1 MTSSVRWQDAI
12 SALLPPGL
20 AWQEPVDTLAYRRD
34 TSIVTPGRPD
44 LVVRPLDAPTVG
56 RVLAAASR
64 LNVPVYSRGA
74 GSMYAGGVNPQAGG
88 LVLDLGGLDRVLDID
103 TVKGVV
109 VLEPG
114 VTFGALAAALE
125 PFGQT
130 IGIVP
135 STGAAA
141 TVGGAVSA
149 HALGTGS
156 PRFQSMGDEVAG
168 LEVALADGS
177 FIRTGSAAAHD
188 AGFFHR
194 YGIGPDLT
202 GLFIGADGTLGV
214 ITKIA
219 LWLHPLPAHRETGCL
234 GFADYPSA
242 AAFLGELQRKALL
255 DNVWY
260 GAGYDAMAVR
270 GRLLGADPGLDPT
283 TLPRFVLGVDYGG
296 DSDAVARDRARI
308 EALAAHYGGQPQP
321 RFDEVY
327 FHNLRRDELY
337 WYSYAGYFAKSR
349 CAMVMASLPT
359 DTLPAFL
366 DQAQRWRERHPQFTW
381 ASATVLCRRGLHGA
395 VLTFYDEQ
403 TQWADV
409 QQVVAGC
416 TGELMAIGCVPYKSG
431 KLWAAQVSKLTEY
444 QRAVARIKAALD
456 PAGVLAPGNLGL
468 EADRP
473 AVTPSRSGR

>member
-1 MTSSVRWQDAI
+1 MSWQDQI

-34 TSIVTPGRPD
+34 TSIVSPGRPD
-44 LVVRPLDAPTVG
+44 LVVRPVDAPMVG
-56 RVLAAASR
+56 HILAAASR

-74 GSMYAGGVNPQAGG
+74 GSMYAGGVNPHAGG
-88 LVLDLGGLDRVLDID
+88 LVLDLAGLDRILDID
-103 TVKGVV
+103 AVKGVV

-114 VTFGALAAALE
+114 VTFGALLAALE

-135 STGAAA
+135 STGPAA

-156 PRFQSMGDEVAG
+156 PRFQSLGDEVAG

-177 FIRTGSAAAHD
+177 FIRTGSAAAHG
-188 AGFFHR
+188 AGFFQR
-194 YGIGPDLT
+194 YAIGPDLT

-219 LWLHPLPAHRETGCL
+219 LWLHPLPAHRETACL

-242 AAFLGELQRKALL
+242 AAFIGELQRKALL

-260 GAGYDAMAVR
+260 GAGYDAVAVR
-270 GRLLGADPGLDPT
+270 GRLLTADPDLDPA
-283 TLPRFVLGVDYGG
+283 TLPRFVLGIDYGG
-296 DSDAVARDRARI
+296 EPDAVARDRARI
-308 EALAAHYGGQPQP
+308 EALAGHYGGQAQPQ
-321 RFDEVY
+321 FDAAY
-327 FHNLRRDELY
+327 FHHLRRDELY
-337 WYSYAGYFAKSR
+337 WYSYAGYFAPSR
-349 CAMVMASLPT
+349 CAMLMASLPT

-366 DQAQRWRERHPQFTW
+366 DQTQRWREQHPQFTW
-381 ASATVLCRRGLHGA
+381 GSAVVLCRRGLHGA

-403 TQWADV
+403 RQWPEV
-409 QQVVAGC
+409 QQVAAAC
-416 TGELMAIGCVPYKSG
+416 TTQLMALGCVPYKSG
-431 KLWAAQVSKLTEY
+431 KLWAAEVSKLTEY

-468 EADRP
+468 G
-473 AVTPSRSGR
+473 SR

>member
-1 MTSSVRWQDAI
+1 MSWQTDIA
-12 SALLPPGL
+12 ALLPPGL
-20 AWQEPVDTLAYRRD
+20 SWQEPVDTLAYRRD
-34 TSIVTPGRPD
+34 TSIVSPGRPE
-44 LVVRPLDAPTVG
+44 LVVRPQDAPTVG

-64 LNVPVYSRGA
+64 LSVPVYSRGA
-74 GSMYAGGVNPQAGG
+74 GSMYAGGVNPQASG
-88 LVLDLGGLDRVLDID
+88 LVLDMSGLDRILDID
-103 TVKGVV
+103 AVKGVV

-114 VTFGALAAALE
+114 VTFGALLAALE

-135 STGAAA
+135 STGAAG

-156 PRFQSMGDEVAG
+156 PRFQSMGDQVAG

-177 FIRTGSAAAHD
+177 FIRTGSAAAHG

-194 YGIGPDLT
+194 YAIGPDLT

-219 LWLHPLPAHRETGCL
+219 LWLHPLPAHRETACL

-242 AAFLGELQRKALL
+242 AAFIGELQRKALL
-255 DNVWY
+255 ENVWY
-260 GAGYDAMAVR
+260 GAGYDAAAVR
-270 GRLLGADPGLDPT
+270 GRLLGADPGLDPA
-283 TLPRFVLGVDYGG
+283 TLPRFTLGLDYGG
-296 DSDAVARDRARI
+296 EPDAVTRDRTRI
-308 EALAAHYGGQPQP
+308 EALAAHYGGRPQP
-321 RFDEVY
+321 RFDELY

-349 CAMVMASLPT
+349 CAMVMVSFAT
-359 DTLPAFL
+359 ETLPAFL

-395 VLTFYDEQ
+395 VLTFYEEQ
-403 TQWADV
+403 HQWPDV
-409 QQVVAGC
+409 QQVVDGC
-416 TGELMAIGCVPYKSG
+416 TAELVAIGCVPYKSG
-431 KLWAAQVSKLTEY
+431 KLWADQVSRLTEY
-444 QRAVARIKAALD
+444 HRALTRIKAALD

-468 EADRP
+468 G
-473 AVTPSRSGR
+473 SQ

>member
-1 MTSSVRWQDAI
+1 MSWQTEIA
-12 SALLPPGL
+12 ALLPPGL

-34 TSIVTPGRPD
+34 TSIVSPGRPD
-44 LVVRPLDAPTVG
+44 LVVRPPDAPTVG

-64 LNVPVYSRGA
+64 LGVPVYSRGA

-88 LVLDLGGLDRVLDID
+88 LVLDLSGLDGILDID
-103 TVKGVV
+103 AVKGVV

-114 VTFGALAAALE
+114 VTFGALLAALE

-135 STGAAA
+135 STGAAG

-156 PRFQSMGDEVAG
+156 PRFQSMGDQVAG

-177 FIRTGSAAAHD
+177 FIRTGSAAAHG
-188 AGFFHR
+188 AGFFQR
-194 YGIGPDLT
+194 YAIGPDLT

-219 LWLHPLPAHRETGCL
+219 LWLHPLPAHRETACL

-242 AAFLGELQRKALL
+242 AAFIGELQRKALL
-255 DNVWY
+255 DNIWY
-260 GAGYDAMAVR
+260 GAGYDAAAVR
-270 GRLLGADPGLDPT
+270 SRLPGADPDLDPA
-283 TLPRFVLGVDYGG
+283 TLPRFVLGLDYGG
-296 DSDAVARDRARI
+296 EHDAVARDRTRI

-321 RFDEVY
+321 RFDALY
-327 FHNLRRDELY
+327 FHKVRRDELY

-349 CAMVMASLPT
+349 CAMVLVSLAT
-359 DTLPAFL
+359 ETLPAFL
-366 DQAQRWRERHPQFTW
+366 NLAQAWRERHPQFTW

-403 TQWADV
+403 HQWPDV
-409 QQVVAGC
+409 QQVVASC
-416 TGELMAIGCVPYKSG
+416 TGELMAVGCVPYKSG
-431 KLWAAQVSKLTEY
+431 KLWADQVSRLTEY
-444 QRAVARIKAALD
+444 HRALTRIKLALD

-468 EADRP
+468 G
-473 AVTPSRSGR
+473 SG

>member
-1 MTSSVRWQDAI
+1 MSWQTDIA
-12 SALLPPGL
+12 ALLPPGL

-34 TSIVTPGRPD
+34 TSIVSPGRPQ
-44 LVVRPLDAPTVG
+44 LVVRPPDAPTVG

-64 LNVPVYSRGA
+64 LGVPVYSRGA

-88 LVLDLGGLDRVLDID
+88 LVMDMTGLTGILDID

-114 VTFGALAAALE
+114 VTFGALLAALE

-130 IGIVP
+130 VGIVP
-135 STGAAA
+135 STGAAG

-156 PRFQSMGDEVAG
+156 PRFQSMGDQVAG

-188 AGFFHR
+188 AGFFQR
-194 YGIGPDLT
+194 YAIGPDLT

-219 LWLHPLPAHRETGCL
+219 LWLHPLPAHRETACL

-242 AAFLGELQRKALL
+242 AAFIGELQRKALL
-255 DNVWY
+255 ENVWY
-260 GAGYDAMAVR
+260 GAGYDAAAVR
-270 GRLLGADPGLDPT
+270 GRLLGAEPGLDPA
-283 TLPRFVLGVDYGG
+283 TLPRFVLGLDYGG
-296 DSDAVARDRARI
+296 EPEAVARDRTRI

-321 RFDEVY
+321 RFDEAY

-349 CAMVMASLPT
+349 CPMVLASLAT
-359 DTLPAFL
+359 ETLPAFL
-366 DQAQRWRERHPQFTW
+366 DQAQVWRERHPQFTW

-403 TQWADV
+403 HQWLDV

-416 TGELMAIGCVPYKSG
+416 TAELMAIGCVPYKSG
-431 KLWAAQVSKLTEY
+431 KLWADQVSRLTEY
-444 QRAVARIKAALD
+444 HRALTRIKTALD
-456 PAGVLAPGNLGL
+456 PVGVLAPGNLGL
-468 EADRP
+468 GDR
-473 AVTPSRSGR
+473 

>member
-1 MTSSVRWQDAI
+1 MNWQTEIA
-12 SALLPPGL
+12 ALLPRGL

-34 TSIVTPGRPD
+34 TSIVTPGRPQ
-44 LVVRPLDAPTVG
+44 LVVRPPDAPTVG
-56 RVLAAASR
+56 HVLAAASR
-64 LNVPVYSRGA
+64 LGVPVYSRGA
-74 GSMYAGGVNPQAGG
+74 GSMYAGGVNPHAGG
-88 LVLDLGGLDRVLDID
+88 LVLDMTGLTGILDID

-114 VTFGALAAALE
+114 VTFGALLAALE

-135 STGAAA
+135 STGAAG

-156 PRFQSMGDEVAG
+156 PRFQSMGDQVAG

-177 FIRTGSAAAHD
+177 FIRTGSAAAHG
-188 AGFFHR
+188 AGFFQR
-194 YGIGPDLT
+194 YAIGPDLT

-219 LWLHPLPAHRETGCL
+219 LWLHPLPAHRETACL

-242 AAFLGELQRKALL
+242 TAFIGELQRKALL

-260 GAGYDAMAVR
+260 GAGYDAASVR
-270 GRLLGADPGLDPT
+270 GRLLGAEPGLDPA
-283 TLPRFVLGVDYGG
+283 TLPRFVLGLDYGG
-296 DSDAVARDRARI
+296 EPDAVARDRARI

-321 RFDEVY
+321 RFDEAY

-349 CAMVMASLPT
+349 CAMVLVSLATETLPT
-359 DTLPAFL
+359 FL
-366 DQAQRWRERHPQFTW
+366 NLAQTWRERHPQFTW

-403 TQWADV
+403 QQWPEV
-409 QQVVAGC
+409 QQVVADC
-416 TGELMAIGCVPYKSG
+416 TAQLMAIGCVPYKSG
-431 KLWAAQVSKLTEY
+431 KLWADQLSQLTEY
-444 QRAVARIKAALD
+444 HRALTRIKAALD
-456 PAGVLAPGNLGL
+456 PAGVLALGNLGL
-468 EADRP
+468 GTR
-473 AVTPSRSGR
+473 

>member
-1 MTSSVRWQDAI
+1 MSWQDQI
-12 SALLPPGL
+12 TALLPPGL
-20 AWQEPVDTLAYRRD
+20 AWQEPVDTLAYSRD
-34 TSIVTPGRPD
+34 SSIVIPGRPD
-44 LVVRPLDAPTVG
+44 LVVRPPDAPTVG

-64 LNVPVYSRGA
+64 LGVPVYSRGA
-74 GSMYAGGVNPQAGG
+74 GSMYAGGVNPHAGG
-88 LVLDLGGLDRVLDID
+88 LVLDLSGLGRILDID

-114 VTFGALAAALE
+114 VTFGALLAALE

-135 STGAAA
+135 STAAAA

-156 PRFQSMGDEVAG
+156 PRFQSMGDQVAG

-177 FIRTGSAAAHD
+177 FMRTGSAAAHG
-188 AGFFHR
+188 AGFFQR
-194 YGIGPDLT
+194 YAIGPDLT

-219 LWLHPLPAHRETGCL
+219 LWLHPLPAHRETACL

-242 AAFLGELQRKALL
+242 AAFVGELQRKALL

-260 GAGYDAMAVR
+260 GAGYDAAAVR
-270 GRLLGADPGLDPT
+270 GRLLGADPALDPAS
-283 TLPRFVLGVDYGG
+283 LPRFVLGLDYGG
-296 DSDAVARDRARI
+296 DADAVRRDRARI
-308 EALAAHYGGQPQP
+308 ETLASHYGGRPQP

-327 FHNLRRDELY
+327 FRDLRRDELY
-337 WYSYAGYFAKSR
+337 WYSYAGYFATSR
-349 CAMVMASLPT
+349 CAMVMASFAT
-359 DTLPAFL
+359 ETLPAFL
-366 DQAQRWRERHPQFTW
+366 DQAQAWREQHPQFTW

-403 TQWADV
+403 RQWPDV
-409 QQVVAGC
+409 RQVVAGC
-416 TGELMAIGCVPYKSG
+416 TGDLMAVGCVPYKSG
-431 KLWAAQVSKLTEY
+431 KLWADQVSKLTEY
-444 QRAVARIKAALD
+444 HRTLTRIKAALD

-468 EADRP
+468 G
-473 AVTPSRSGR
+473 GR

>member
-12 SALLPPGL
+12 SALLAPGL
-20 AWQEPVDTLAYRRD
+20 AWREPVDTLAYRRD

-44 LVVRPLDAPTVG
+44 LVARPLDAPTVG

-283 TLPRFVLGVDYGG
+283 TLPRFVLGIDYGG
-296 DSDAVARDRARI
+296 EADAVTRDRARI
-308 EALAAHYGGQPQP
+308 EALAAHYGGTPQP

-359 DTLPAFL
+359 DALPAFL
-366 DQAQRWRERHPQFTW
+366 DQAQRWRERHPQFAW

-403 TQWADV
+403 SQWPDV

-416 TGELMAIGCVPYKSG
+416 TAELMAIGCVPYKSG

-468 EADRP
+468 GGG
-473 AVTPSRSGR
+473 PSAT

>member
-1 MTSSVRWQDAI
+1 MSWQDEI
-12 SALLPPGL
+12 RALLPPGL
-20 AWQEPVDTLAYRRD
+20 AWHEPVDTLAYRRD
-34 TSIVTPGRPD
+34 TSIVAPGRPE
-44 LVVRPLDAPTVG
+44 LVVRPPDAPTLG

-64 LNVPVYSRGA
+64 LNVPVYARGA
-74 GSMYAGGVNPQAGG
+74 GSMYAGGVNPHAGG
-88 LVLDLGGLDRVLDID
+88 LVLDLSGLDRILDID
-103 TVKGVV
+103 AVKGVV

-114 VTFGALAAALE
+114 VTFGALLAALE

-156 PRFQSMGDEVAG
+156 PRFQSMGDQVAG

-194 YGIGPDLT
+194 YAIGPDLT

-234 GFADYPSA
+234 GFADYRAA
-242 AAFLGELQRKALL
+242 AAFVGELQRKALL

-260 GAGYDAMAVR
+260 GAGYDAPAVR
-270 GRLLGADPGLDPT
+270 GRLLGAEPTLDPAG
-283 TLPRFVLGVDYGG
+283 LPRVVLGFGYGG
-296 DSDAVARDRARI
+296 EADAVARDRARI

-321 RFDEVY
+321 LFDAAY
-327 FHNLRRDELY
+327 FHHLRRDELY

-349 CAMVMASLPT
+349 CALVMASLPT

-403 TQWADV
+403 SQWADV

-416 TGELMAIGCVPYKSG
+416 TGELMALGCVPYKSG
-431 KLWAAQVSKLTEY
+431 KLWAAEVSKLTEY
-444 QRAVARIKAALD
+444 QRALARIKAALD

-468 EADRP
+468 AGSAD
-473 AVTPSRSGR
+473 

>member
-1 MTSSVRWQDAI
+1 MSWQDQIA
-12 SALLPPGL
+12 ALLPPGL

-34 TSIVTPGRPD
+34 TSIVSPGRPD
-44 LVVRPLDAPTVG
+44 LVVRPPDAPTVG

-64 LNVPVYSRGA
+64 LGVPVYSRGA

-88 LVLDLGGLDRVLDID
+88 VVLDLTGLDGVLDID
-103 TVKGVV
+103 AVKGVV

-114 VTFGALAAALE
+114 VTFGTLLAALE

-135 STGAAA
+135 STGAAG

-156 PRFQSMGDEVAG
+156 PRFQSMGDQVAG

-177 FIRTGSAAAHD
+177 FIRTGSAAAHGAD
-188 AGFFHR
+188 FFHR
-194 YGIGPDLT
+194 YAIGPDLT

-219 LWLHPLPAHRETGCL
+219 LWLHPLPAHRETACL
-234 GFADYPSA
+234 GFPNYPSA
-242 AAFLGELQRKALL
+242 AAFIGELQRTALL
-255 DNVWY
+255 ENVWY
-260 GAGYDAMAVR
+260 GAGYDAAAVR
-270 GRLLGADPGLDPT
+270 GRLLGADPGLDPAA
-283 TLPRFVLGVDYGG
+283 LPRFMLGLDYGG
-296 DSDAVARDRARI
+296 DREPVIRDRARI

-321 RFDEVY
+321 RFDELY

-349 CAMVMASLPT
+349 CAMVMVSFAT
-359 DTLPAFL
+359 ETLPAFL
-366 DQAQRWRERHPQFTW
+366 DLAQAWRGRHPQFTW

-403 TQWADV
+403 QQWPDV

-416 TGELMAIGCVPYKSG
+416 TGELMQIGCVPYKSG
-431 KLWAAQVSKLTEY
+431 KLWADQVSKLTEY
-444 QRAVARIKAALD
+444 HGALTRIKAALD
-456 PAGVLAPGNLGL
+456 PADVLAPGNLGL
-468 EADRP
+468 
-473 AVTPSRSGR
+473 GGG

>member
-1 MTSSVRWQDAI
+1 MSWQAQI

-34 TSIVTPGRPD
+34 TSIVSPGRPD
-44 LVVRPLDAPTVG
+44 LVVRPVDAPMVG
-56 RVLAAASR
+56 HILAAASR

-74 GSMYAGGVNPQAGG
+74 GSMYAGGVNPHAGG
-88 LVLDLGGLDRVLDID
+88 LVLDLAGLDRILDID
-103 TVKGVV
+103 AVKGVV

-114 VTFGALAAALE
+114 VTFGALLAALE

-177 FIRTGSAAAHD
+177 FIRTGSAAAHG
-188 AGFFHR
+188 AGFFQR
-194 YGIGPDLT
+194 YAIGPDLT

-219 LWLHPLPAHRETGCL
+219 LWLHPLPAHRETACL
-234 GFADYPSA
+234 GFADYASA

-255 DNVWY
+255 DKVWY
-260 GAGYDAMAVR
+260 GAGYDAVAVR
-270 GRLLGADPGLDPT
+270 GRLLAADADLDPA
-283 TLPRFVLGVDYGG
+283 TLPRFVLGIDYGG
-296 DSDAVARDRARI
+296 EADAVARDRARI
-308 EALAAHYGGQPQP
+308 ETLAGHYGGQAQPQ
-321 RFDEVY
+321 FDAAY
-327 FHNLRRDELY
+327 FHKLRRDELY
-337 WYSYAGYFAKSR
+337 WYSYAGYFAASR
-349 CAMVMASLPT
+349 CAMLMTSLPT

-366 DQAQRWRERHPQFTW
+366 DQAQRWREQHPQFTW
-381 ASATVLCRRGLHGA
+381 ASAVVLCRRGLHGA

-403 TQWADV
+403 RQWPEV

-416 TGELMAIGCVPYKSG
+416 TGELMVLGCVPYKSG
-431 KLWAAQVSKLTEY
+431 KLWAAEVSKLTEY

-468 EADRP
+468 
-473 AVTPSRSGR
+473 G

>member
-1 MTSSVRWQDAI
+1 MSWQDAI
-12 SALLPPGL
+12 GALLPPGL
-20 AWQEPVDTLAYRRD
+20 AWQEPVDTLGYRRD
-34 TSIVTPGRPD
+34 TSIVPPGRPD
-44 LVVRPLDAPTVG
+44 LVVRPLDAPMVG

-64 LNVPVYSRGA
+64 LNVPVYPRGA
-74 GSMYAGGVNPQAGG
+74 GSMYAGGVNPHAGG

-114 VTFGALAAALE
+114 VTFGALEAALE

-135 STGAAA
+135 STGPAA

-177 FIRTGSAAAHD
+177 FMRTGSAAAHD

-194 YGIGPDLT
+194 YAIGPDLT

-255 DNVWY
+255 DHVWY
-260 GAGYDAMAVR
+260 GAGYDATAVR
-270 GRLLGADPGLDPT
+270 DRLLGADPGVNPGLDPSS
-283 TLPRFVLGVDYGG
+283 LPRFVLGLDYGG
-296 DSDAVARDRARI
+296 EADAVARDRARI
-308 EALAAHYGGQPQP
+308 EALAVHYGGQPQP
-321 RFDEVY
+321 RFDKLY
-327 FHNLRRDELY
+327 FHTLRRDELY
-337 WYSYAGYFAKSR
+337 WYSYAGDFAQSR

-366 DQAQRWRERHPQFTW
+366 DQTQRWRERHPRFTW

-403 TQWADV
+403 SQWADV
-409 QQVVAGC
+409 QQVVGGC
-416 TGELMAIGCVPYKSG
+416 TGELMALGCVPYKSG
-431 KLWAAQVSKLTEY
+431 KLWATQVSKLTEY

-468 EADRP
+468 GGPGA
-473 AVTPSRSGR
+473 T